1 MTFKTG
7 ILFIISIVA
16 VALSGCFYSPPGQTQ
31 LVEQPPTGKSVT
43 VQFRRDA
50 LGSAH
55 TLPIPPT
62 TDSQNGAQVSLSG
75 SLSLVNPEW
84 IVLQHNSRAHWIPRE
99 AVLLIRV
106 NE

>member
-1 MTFKTG
+1 MKK
-7 ILFIISIVA
+7 
-16 VALSGCFYSPPGQTQ
+16 Q
-31 LVEQPPTGKSVT
+31 LVLISLLAMVVFLAGCGRSDQPPVGKKVT

-75 SLSLVNPEW
+75 KLTMVNSEW
-84 IVLQHNSRAHWIPRE
+84 IVLEHQKLKHWIPLDS
-99 AVLLIRV
+99 VLLIRI
-106 NE
+106 NK